1 LPALQTG
8 KTGRIL
14 GSNAGVK
21 KTNCGIRGKERSIR
35 PRPAGHCPG
44 SAGSLQS
51 HDDILKALERIGDLH
66 QKGILSDDEFKSKK
80 AELLSRL

>member
-1 LPALQTG
+1 VDLAP
-8 KTGRIL
+8 IC
-14 GSNAGVK
+14 N
-21 KTNCGIRGKERSIR
+21 RS
-35 PRPAGHCPG
+35 P
-44 SAGSLQS
+44 AGSLQS

>member
-1 LPALQTG
+1 MATS
-8 KTGRIL
+8 R
-14 GSNAGVK
+14 
-21 KTNCGIRGKERSIR
+21 
-35 PRPAGHCPG
+35 PG

-51 HDDILKALERIGDLH
+51 HEDILKALERIGDLH